1 MRILLAGS
9 SGLIGSELLPFL
21 RAAGHSVTRLV
32 RRPAHPEA
40 KEVAWDPAEGNL
52 DPAALEGHDAV
63 VNLSGENLGE
73 GRWTVAR
80 KAQIVKSRLKSTN
93 LLATTLATLTH
104 RPRVLISASAVGVY
118 GNRGDETLTEASTLG
133 SGFLANLCRDW
144 EAACQPATEK
154 GIRVVHLRS
163 GVVLSPD
170 GGALKKMLTPFKMG
184 VGGVVGGGRQY
195 MSWIVLD
202 DLLTVILFALEH
214 DDLRGPVNAAAP
226 NPVTNHEFTKTLGR
240 VLGRPTLF
248 PVPAFAAR
256 LAFGEMAEE
265 MLLSS
270 ARVLPAKLQSAGFT
284 FQFPHLELAL
294 RHVLGK

>member
-1 MRILLAGS
+1 MRILLTGS
-9 SGLIGSELLPFL
+9 SGLIGSELVPFL

-40 KEVAWDPAEGNL
+40 KEIAWDPAEGKL

-73 GRWTVAR
+73 GRWTAAR
-80 KAQIVKSRLKSTN
+80 KAQIVESRLKSTS
-93 LLATTLATLTH
+93 LLATTLASLTH
-104 RPRVLISASAVGVY
+104 RPRVMVSASAVGVY
-118 GNRGDETLTEASTLG
+118 GNRGDETLTEESNLG
-133 SGFLANLCRDW
+133 SGFLAELCRNW
-144 EAACQPATEK
+144 EAACQPAAEK

-163 GVVLSPD
+163 GVVLSPA

-195 MSWIVLD
+195 MSWVALD

-214 DDLRGPVNAAAP
+214 DEVRGPVNAAAP

-256 LAFGEMAEE
+256 LAFGEMADE

-284 FQFPHLELAL
+284 FQFPELESAL